1 MAELPS
7 GTVTFLFSDV
17 EGSTR
22 LLTQLR
28 GRYAEVL
35 AEHQRLL
42 RTAFD
47 EHDGREVHTE
57 GDAFFVAFA
66 RASDAIAAAASAQR
80 ALASQRWPEGVDV
93 RVRMGVH
100 TGEAEVRLGDYVGL
114 DVHRAARICSAGH
127 GGQVLISAATRE
139 LVADELPADVALRD
153 LGEHRLKDLDR
164 PEHLFQ
170 LVVGDLRA
178 DFPAL
183 ASLSPG
189 SGGARGLPP
198 SPNRTIGRED
208 DVRAIADRLRAG
220 GPRLLTLTGPGG
232 VGKTRLALEAGRAV
246 EADFGDGARFVSL
259 AALRAAADV
268 PAAIVDAL
276 GVIVLSGESPDRAV
290 ERFLAAKHLLLVVD
304 NFEHL
309 LGAAP
314 SVGVLLGACPALT
327 MLATSREP
335 LALQAEER
343 YPVSPLAL
351 PEARTPAAPDVL
363 ADVDA
368 IALFCERARGHDPGF
383 RLTGENAAAVAEICR
398 RVDGLPLAIELA
410 AARCAL
416 LSPAEIAERLDAAFG
431 ALGAGARDAP
441 ARQQTLR
448 ATIEWSYGLL
458 SEAEKAC
465 FAKFSVFAGG
475 ATIQAAET
483 ITGAGLDTLDHLVA
497 KSLLVRRQHAHRARL
512 GMLETVRAYAA
523 ERFAAVDDKDALHER
538 HYEYFLALVQE
549 HGTDRALMRAGRIE
563 HLARLDAEIDNLHA
577 ALSWAV
583 GQTSAERALEMATA
597 LGWYWLMRSRWTDA
611 VDWIDRALRMRGADA
626 DPVLRVRALRV
637 MGWCLW
643 PGGRRAE
650 QGAAFA
656 EAEAIARELGDPV
669 ILSQALQTRADYEA
683 GGGRYDVADALADEA
698 LSWARSA
705 GDKWEIACA
714 SRAKAR
720 GAATAAELR
729 ERVDRAASLLDAVGN
744 IFQLADLLTSAAY
757 GALNEGSDRDAR
769 DFVERAIPVVRE
781 LDSPFMWMILQGT
794 SDSPPC

>member
-583 GQTSAERALEMATA
+583 GQTSAERALEMAIA